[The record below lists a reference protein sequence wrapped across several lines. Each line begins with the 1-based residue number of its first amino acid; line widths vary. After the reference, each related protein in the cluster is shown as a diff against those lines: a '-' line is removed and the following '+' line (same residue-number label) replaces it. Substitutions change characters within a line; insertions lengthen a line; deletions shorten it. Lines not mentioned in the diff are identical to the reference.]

1 MPGVL
6 LYLHNLLKKPAP
18 RREAKR
24 LQGRIGSLLSGAFII
39 PDDCMAYCH
48 AVIFVFLRC
57 GGALDH
63 FFKEECLS
71 RCRSRHTRQKFE
83 ARK

>member
-24 LQGRIGSLLSGAFII
+24 LQGRIGSL
-39 PDDCMAYCH
+39 
-48 AVIFVFLRC
+48 FVRRFYNP
-57 GGALDH
+57 
-63 FFKEECLS
+63 
-71 RCRSRHTRQKFE
+71 
-83 ARK
+83 